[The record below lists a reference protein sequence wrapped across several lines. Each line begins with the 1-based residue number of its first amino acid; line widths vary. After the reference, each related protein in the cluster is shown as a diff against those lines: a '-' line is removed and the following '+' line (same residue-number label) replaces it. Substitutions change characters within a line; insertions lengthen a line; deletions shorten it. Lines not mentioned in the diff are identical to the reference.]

1 MLYEYIKKRMSEYPD
16 QTISDGRETLTYS
29 ELLNKAEHMGKNL
42 TNNLYALL
50 CGSDLKTAIGL
61 LACLS
66 VNKTAVPLS
75 SKYGINHYEKI
86 LKYIQPDGI
95 ITDDEI
101 QTINPSC
108 CIDLADTA
116 VVMCSSGTTGVPKG
130 IMLSESNLLSN
141 LMDIEKY
148 MPIDNSD
155 YMLISRPI
163 YHCAVMTSE
172 LLYGLIRGAKI
183 LFYCETLNPKRMYRI
198 IEDERITVTSATP
211 TIFYYLSKHINSS
224 KLDCSLK
231 TIAISG
237 ECMTEIVANE
247 IIKAMPE
254 TKKFNVYGLTEA
266 SPRVSYLPY
275 YLFDKFPTSVGVP
288 LESVEIKIE
297 KSELLV
303 KGKNVMQGYYKNST
317 LSRKT
322 IEDDWLHTGD
332 VAEIING
339 LLYIKCRKDNMIIR
353 AGMNIYPQDIENAIK
368 TDDRVFEAMAYGK
381 KDKNVGE
388 KIILEVVGK
397 ELSVAEVFKICRAK
411 LPSFQYPDSIK
422 IVSKLEH
429 TASGKIVRKRNV
441 NA

>member
-1 MLYEYIKKRMSEYPD
+1 MLYEYIKKRMSEYPE
-16 QTISDGRETLTYS
+16 QTISDGSETLTYF
-29 ELLNKAEHMGKNL
+29 ELLDKAEHMGNNL

-50 CGSDLKTAIGL
+50 CKSELKTAIGL
-61 LACLS
+61 LACLFA
-66 VNKTAVPLS
+66 NKTAVPLS
-75 SKYGINHYEKI
+75 SKYGINHYDKI
-86 LKYIQPDGI
+86 LKHIQPDGI

-101 QTINPSC
+101 QSTNLSRRVG
-108 CIDLADTA
+108 LNDTA

-141 LMDIEKY
+141 LIDIGKY
-148 MPIDNSD
+148 MPIDTSD
-155 YMLISRPI
+155 HMLISRPI

-183 LFYCETLNPKRMYRI
+183 LFYSETLNPKRMYRI

-224 KLDCSLK
+224 KLDCSLN

-237 ECMTEIVANE
+237 ECMTETVANE

-275 YLFDKFPTSVGVP
+275 DLFDKFPTSVGVP
-288 LESVEIKIE
+288 LDSVEIKVE
-297 KSELLV
+297 DNELLV
-303 KGKNVMQGYYKNST
+303 KGKNVMQGYYENST
-317 LSRKT
+317 LSRNI
-322 IEDDWLHTGD
+322 IENNWLHTGD
-332 VAEIING
+332 IAEIIDG

-353 AGMNIYPQDIENAIK
+353 AGMNIYPQDIENALK
-368 TDDRVFEAMAYGK
+368 TDDRVSEVIAYGE
-381 KDKNVGE
+381 KNKNIGE

-397 ELSVAEVFKICRAK
+397 DLSAAEVFQICRAK

-429 TASGKIVRKRNV
+429 TASGKLVRKRNA